1 VAEPA
6 SVGRKV
12 EAAAGERVLSVQD
25 LRVGFATADGLLQAV
40 RGVDFDLGRGESL
53 GIVGESGSGKS
64 VSAAA
69 VLGLLGKD
77 ARVQGR
83 VLLHGRELL
92 GSGPARLQAVR
103 GTRLAMIFQEPSRSF
118 DPIYS
123 IGKTFEETLRVRQP
137 GLPAD
142 RCRERAERL
151 LEEVH
156 IPRAGERLRNFPHQL
171 SGGMLQRIMVALALA
186 NDPEVLIADEP
197 TTALDVT
204 IQAEIVGLL
213 KELQAQRRLS
223 LVFISHNLALVGQV
237 ADRLLVMYGGL
248 VLETGRTAE
257 VLARPRSPYTRALL
271 GSLPGWG
278 SHYSREMLATIQGS
292 VPDPARPEPG
302 CPFAPR
308 CPLAVDRCRQAV
320 PPLVRD
326 RDGRQV
332 PAEAAGEER
341 GNSYRCIFPGVKQ

>member
-1 VAEPA
+1 MADQKPGNRPE
-6 SVGRKV
+6 G
-12 EAAAGERVLSVQD
+12 AAAEGRPVLGVQG
-25 LRVGFATADGLLQAV
+25 LRVAFATADGLLEAV
-40 RGVDFDLGRGESL
+40 RGVDFELRRGECL
-53 GIVGESGSGKS
+53 GVVGESGSGKS

-77 ARVQGR
+77 GRVQGR

-92 GSGPARLQAVR
+92 GAGPAALRGVR

-123 IGKTFEETLRVRQP
+123 IGRTFEETLRVRQP
-137 GLPAD
+137 DLPAV

-151 LEEVH
+151 LAEVH
-156 IPRAGERLRNFPHQL
+156 IPRAGERLKSFPHQL
-171 SGGMLQRIMVALALA
+171 SGGMLQRIMIALALA

-213 KELQAQRRLS
+213 KELQAGRRLS
-223 LVFISHNLALVGQV
+223 LIFVSHNLALVGQV
-237 ADRLLVMYGGL
+237 ADRLLVMYAGL
-248 VLETGRTAE
+248 VLEIGQTAE

-271 GSLPGWG
+271 DSLPGWG
-278 SHYSREMLATIQGS
+278 SHYSREKLATIQGS
-292 VPDPARPEPG
+292 VPDPARPESG

-308 CPLAVDRCRQAV
+308 CPLAVARCRQAV
-320 PPLVRD
+320 PALVQD
-326 RDGRQV
+326 RDGRQ
-332 PAEAAGEER
+332 AEGSA
-341 GNSYRCIFPGVKQ
+341 YRCIFPGVKA